1 MLLKRST
8 FNNNNISSGGNKM
21 PQVHTQAISVS
32 TDAMSLDALLDSV
45 SSGSFSGPSS
55 PQQKMIREFTV
66 RTSISYSN

>member
-8 FNNNNISSGGNKM
+8 LNNNNISSGSHKM
-21 PQVHTQAISVS
+21 PQVQTQAISVS

-55 PQQKMIREFTV
+55 PQQNLLCK
-66 RTSISYSN
+66 

>member
-8 FNNNNISSGGNKM
+8 FNNNHISSGDHKM

-55 PQQKMIREFTV
+55 PQQKLLCKEI
-66 RTSISYSN
+66 IN